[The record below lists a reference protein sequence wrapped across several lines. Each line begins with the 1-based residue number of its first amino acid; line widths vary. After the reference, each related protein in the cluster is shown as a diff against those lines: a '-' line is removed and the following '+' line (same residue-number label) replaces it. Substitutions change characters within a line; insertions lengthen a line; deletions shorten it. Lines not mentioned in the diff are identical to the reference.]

1 MSRMIKVYKLA
12 PPFMV
17 ELPRDAKVL
26 KLDVIN
32 KGIFMYVE
40 LDPHAVTLKR
50 TFTPVGTGQPIQEH
64 VGEYIDSVSPEP
76 GYLLHFYEDL
86 PNAFNT

>member
-1 MSRMIKVYKLA
+1 MSRMIKVYQLA

-26 KLDVIN
+26 TLDVVD
-32 KGIFMYVE
+32 KRIFIYVE
-40 LDPHAVTLKR
+40 LDPMAVTLKR
-50 TFTPVGTGQPIQEH
+50 TFTPVGTGHAIQEH
-64 VGEYIDSVSPEP
+64 VGEYVGTVSPEP
-76 GYLLHFYEDL
+76 GYVLHFYEDL